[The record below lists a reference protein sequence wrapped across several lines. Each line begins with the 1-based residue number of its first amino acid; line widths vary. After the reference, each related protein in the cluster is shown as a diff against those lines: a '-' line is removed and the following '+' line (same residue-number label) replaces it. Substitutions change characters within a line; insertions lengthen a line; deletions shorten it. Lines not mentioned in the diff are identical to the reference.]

1 MNFNNGG
8 PSVANNLKELTR
20 QHHDNAERTEFADM
34 LLSGNIS
41 PKLYQEYLHAQ
52 LQNYMV
58 LESAVEVP
66 MELEPIFRST
76 LIEEDLQELEATYD
90 LDEIEDN
97 FESTLEYNKHIL
109 SLAEEENNEGL
120 LAHLYV
126 RHFGDAHGGQII
138 KRNVPGSGLMYEFE
152 NRAELIKSVREL
164 LHDGMADEAM
174 NCFEYAERLFHELM
188 ENYRNNSDNYEPEN
202 YTMARKMRSWDE
214 DDC

>member
-1 MNFNNGG
+1 M
-8 PSVANNLKELTR
+8 ANNLKELTR

-76 LIEEDLQELEATYD
+76 LIEEDLSELQSTYD
-90 LDEIEDN
+90 LEEVEEN
-97 FESTLEYNKHIL
+97 FESVIEYNKHIHKL
-109 SLAEEENNEGL
+109 LEDGDNEAL

-138 KRNVPGSGLMYEFE
+138 KRNVPGAGLTYEFE
-152 NRAELIKSVREL
+152 NRAELIKQVREL

-174 NCFEYAERLFHELM
+174 ICFEYAERLFHELM
-188 ENYRNNSDNYEPEN
+188 ENYRNNAEDYEPEN
-202 YTMARKMRSWDE
+202 YAMARQMGGWE
-214 DDC
+214 DNE

>member
-1 MNFNNGG
+1 M
-8 PSVANNLKELTR
+8 ANNLKELTR

-34 LLSGNIS
+34 LLSGQIS

-76 LIEEDLQELEATYD
+76 LIEDDLQELEQTYQ
-90 LDEIEDN
+90 LEEIEDN
-97 FESTLEYNKHIL
+97 FESVVEYNKHIHTL
-109 SLAEEENNEGL
+109 LEEGDNEAL

-138 KRNVPGSGLMYEFE
+138 KRNVPGAGLMYEFE
-152 NRAELIKSVREL
+152 NRAELIKQVREL

-174 NCFEYAERLFHELM
+174 ICFEYAERLFHELM
-188 ENYRNNSDNYEPEN
+188 DNYRSNPADYEPEN
-202 YTMARKMRSWDE
+202 YAMARTMGNWE
-214 DDC
+214 DDD

>member
-1 MNFNNGG
+1 M
-8 PSVANNLKELTR
+8 ANNLKELTR

-76 LIEEDLQELEATYD
+76 LIEEDLSELQSTYD
-90 LDEIEDN
+90 LEEVEEN
-97 FESTLEYNKHIL
+97 FESVIEYNKHIHKL
-109 SLAEEENNEGL
+109 LEDGDNEAL

-138 KRNVPGSGLMYEFE
+138 KRNVPGAGLMYEFE
-152 NRAELIKSVREL
+152 NRAELIKQVREL

-174 NCFEYAERLFHELM
+174 ICFEYAERLFHELM
-188 ENYRNNSDNYEPEN
+188 ENYRNNAEDYEPEN
-202 YTMARKMRSWDE
+202 YAMARQMSGWE
-214 DDC
+214 DNE

>member
-1 MNFNNGG
+1 M
-8 PSVANNLKELTR
+8 ANNLKELTR

-34 LLSGNIS
+34 LLSGQIS
-41 PKLYQEYLHAQ
+41 PRLYQEYLHAQ

-76 LIEEDLQELEATYD
+76 LIEEDLTELQSTYD
-90 LDEIEDN
+90 LEEIEDN
-97 FESTLEYNKHIL
+97 FESVIEYNKHIHKL
-109 SLAEEENNEGL
+109 LEDGNNEAL

-138 KRNVPGSGLMYEFE
+138 KRNVPGAGLMYEFE
-152 NRAELIKSVREL
+152 NRAELIKQVREL

-174 NCFEYAERLFHELM
+174 ICFEYAERLFHELM
-188 ENYRNNSDNYEPEN
+188 ENYRNKAEDYEPEN
-202 YTMARKMRSWDE
+202 YAMARTMGNWE
-214 DDC
+214 DDD

>member
-1 MNFNNGG
+1 M
-8 PSVANNLKELTR
+8 ANNLKELTR
-20 QHHDNAERTEFADM
+20 QHHDNAERTEFAEM

-58 LESAVEVP
+58 LEQAVEVP

-76 LIEEDLQELEATYD
+76 LIEEDLQELEATYE

-97 FESTLEYNKHIL
+97 FQSVIEYGKHIEML
-109 SLAEEENNEGL
+109 QEDEDNEGL

-138 KRNVPGSGLMYEFE
+138 KRNVPGAGLMYEFE
-152 NRAELIKSVREL
+152 NRAELIKQVREL

-174 NCFEYAERLFHELM
+174 ICFEYAERLFHELM
-188 ENYRNNSDNYEPEN
+188 ENYRNNPDDYEPED
-202 YTMARKMRSWDE
+202 YAMARTMGNWE
-214 DDC
+214 DDD